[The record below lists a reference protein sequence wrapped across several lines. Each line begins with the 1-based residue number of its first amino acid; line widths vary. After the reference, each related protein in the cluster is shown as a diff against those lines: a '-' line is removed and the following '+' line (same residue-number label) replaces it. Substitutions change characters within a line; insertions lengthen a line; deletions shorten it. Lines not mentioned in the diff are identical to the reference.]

1 MAVTSD
7 NERVLRAPKEA
18 AYPNSGYANYVLGVL
33 VLVYAFAFIDRQI
46 LNLLVGPIRRDLQI
60 SDTEISLLSGF
71 GFALFYA
78 IFGIPLAR
86 IADSGSRRGL
96 IAIGFA
102 MWSLFTAGCG
112 LARNFAQL
120 FLMRVGVGVGEASL
134 SPAAYS
140 LITDYFPPERRSTAQ
155 GIYATGIFIG
165 GGIALAVGGTVIGWA
180 ETRPEWTLP
189 FVGTIRS
196 WQLVFLIVGLPGV
209 ALSLIMFTIAEPRR
223 RGPGAGTKSV
233 PVREVFAFIKG
244 NIATVTCHNLGA
256 AMLFFSLYGTGAWG
270 PTYFIRYFDW
280 SPAFT
285 GQVYGLTAAV
295 SGALGVICGGMFADH
310 LAKRG
315 YQDAHMRVALI
326 GTLCWFPTG
335 VAYLLVPDPALA
347 IALLAPTLF
356 FAVMPYGVAP
366 AALMEFTPAPMRSQ
380 MGALYLFVGNLIGL
394 GIGPTAVA
402 LLTDFVFQDDNRVGS
417 SLLVVTV
424 GAHVLAALAFGLGLK
439 PFVRSKERV
448 REWRAA
454 ARS

>member
-1 MAVTSD
+1 MALATD
-7 NERVLRAPKEA
+7 NERVLRAPSEA
-18 AYPNSGYANYVLGVL
+18 AYPRLGYAYYVLGVL
-33 VLVYAFAFIDRQI
+33 TLVYVFAFIDRQI
-46 LNLLVGPIRRDLQI
+46 LNLLVGPIRRDFAI

-71 GFALFYA
+71 GFALFYTL
-78 IFGIPLAR
+78 FGIPLAR
-86 IADSGSRRGL
+86 VADSGSRRGL
-96 IAIGFA
+96 IAVGFA
-102 MWSLFTAGCG
+102 MWSIFTAGCG
-112 LARNFAQL
+112 LARNFTQL
-120 FLMRVGVGVGEASL
+120 FLMRIGVGVGEASL

-140 LITDYFPPERRSTAQ
+140 LITDYFPPERRATAQ
-155 GIYATGIFIG
+155 GIYGTGIFLG

-180 ETRPEWTLP
+180 DTRPEWVLP

-196 WQLVFLIVGLPGV
+196 WQLVFLVVGLPGI
-209 ALSLIMFTIAEPRR
+209 LFSLIMFTIVEPRR

-233 PVREVFAFIKG
+233 PLSEVIAFIKS
-244 NIATVTCHNLGA
+244 NMATVICHNLGT
-256 AMLFFSLYGTGAWG
+256 AMLFFSSYGTGAWG

-285 GQVYGLTAAV
+285 GQVYGLTVAV
-295 SGALGVICGGMFADH
+295 SGALGVTCGGIFTDY

-315 YQDAHMRVALI
+315 YQDAYMRVALI

-335 VAYLLVPDPALA
+335 IAYLLVPDPALA
-347 IALLAPTLF
+347 VVLLTPTLF
-356 FAVMPYGVAP
+356 FAASFYGVAP

-424 GAHVLAALAFGLGLK
+424 GAHVVAALAFGLGLK

-448 REWRAA
+448 REWRA
-454 ARS
+454 RT